1 MWVTTGMSD
10 TVYNVEPFFK
20 WVDYTSGFTKETT
33 ETPSEYELT
42 KDRFGPLYFVP
53 IQCLKVNS
61 F

>member
-1 MWVTTGMSD
+1 MSD